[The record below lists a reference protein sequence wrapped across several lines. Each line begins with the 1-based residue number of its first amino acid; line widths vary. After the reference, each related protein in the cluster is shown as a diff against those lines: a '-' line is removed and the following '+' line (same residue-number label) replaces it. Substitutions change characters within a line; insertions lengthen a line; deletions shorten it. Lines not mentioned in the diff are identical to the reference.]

1 MIHLENIIS
10 NIMNTYILEDEI
22 EDIIISYITKEWQ
35 ILHTKQELAL
45 VLYEIQMKRK
55 TFKERA
61 YEHILAVILAF
72 TLWYMIATN
81 VSL

>member
-1 MIHLENIIS
+1 
-10 NIMNTYILEDEI
+10 MNTYILEEDI

-45 VLYEIQMKRK
+45 VLNEIQAKRK

-61 YEHILAVILAF
+61 YEHILYILLAF
-72 TLWYMIATN
+72 ILWI
-81 VSL
+81 LC